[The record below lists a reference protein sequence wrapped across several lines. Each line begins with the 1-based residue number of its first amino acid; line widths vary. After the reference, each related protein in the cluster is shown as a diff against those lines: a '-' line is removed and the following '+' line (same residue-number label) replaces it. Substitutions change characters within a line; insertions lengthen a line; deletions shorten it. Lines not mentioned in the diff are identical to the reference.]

1 MKRILF
7 LTTVPPHIIQK
18 YVSDDDWSNDMLPA
32 HLSKRGASVTI
43 KRWTDEDII
52 TTILDSDLV
61 TFLWAEDYI
70 QHPVAFREFLET
82 AKKAIEIDRNGANPP
97 CVMNHIDLVKW
108 NMDKS
113 YLLDMQRAGF
123 DIPTT
128 EILDAEQF
136 SSPSALHQRLQMF
149 QLSGSVVL
157 KPSISASS
165 NNTRLISDI
174 SALSNDDT
182 AYLDSCTKGDLQ
194 SSLVIQRFEPAIATG
209 EYSFV
214 FVGDRLSHVVLKSP
228 KSGEFRC
235 QPQFG
240 GLLCPQP
247 INTIEER
254 TLSMVNTIFD
264 TLRMWFGK
272 GSTGKMGYLRIDGL
286 VTDETAFILMEIE
299 AIEPCLYLELEGL
312 QEMLSL
318 LLK

>member
-1 MKRILF
+1 
-7 LTTVPPHIIQK
+7 
-18 YVSDDDWSNDMLPA
+18 
-32 HLSKRGASVTI
+32 
-43 KRWTDEDII
+43 
-52 TTILDSDLV
+52 
-61 TFLWAEDYI
+61 
-70 QHPVAFREFLET
+70 
-82 AKKAIEIDRNGANPP
+82 
-97 CVMNHIDLVKW
+97 
-108 NMDKS
+108 MDKN

-128 EILDAEQF
+128 KIIDAEQF
-136 SSPSALHQRLQMF
+136 SSASVLQQRIQMF
-149 QLSGSVVL
+149 QSSGSIVL

-214 FVGDRLSHVVLKSP
+214 FIGEHLSHVFLKVP

-240 GLLCPQP
+240 GMISPKT
-247 INTIEER
+247 IDAIEER
-254 TLSMVNTIFD
+254 TLSMVNAIFD

-272 GSTGKMGYLRIDGL
+272 GSTGEMGYVRIDGL
-286 VTDETAFILMEIE
+286 VTDESAFILMEIE
-299 AIEPCLYLELEGL
+299 AIEPCLYLEMEGL
-312 QEMLSL
+312 QDMLSL